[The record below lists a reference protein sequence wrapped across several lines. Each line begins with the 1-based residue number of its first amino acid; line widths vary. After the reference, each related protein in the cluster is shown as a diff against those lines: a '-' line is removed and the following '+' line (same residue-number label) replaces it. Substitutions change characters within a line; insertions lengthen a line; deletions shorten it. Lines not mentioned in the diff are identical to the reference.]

1 LRLGKGK
8 LDMCITSKQHD
19 FKGNV
24 NTVISHRQHLGM
36 SFPKIVA
43 QDTKLQ
49 SWIQNS
55 RAM

>member
-1 LRLGKGK
+1 MRLEKGK
-8 LDMCITSKQHD
+8 PEMWITSKQHD

-24 NTVISHRQHLGM
+24 NTIISHHQHLGKT
-36 SFPKIVA
+36 FPNIFA

-55 RAM
+55 GAI

>member
-1 LRLGKGK
+1 
-8 LDMCITSKQHD
+8 
-19 FKGNV
+19 V
-24 NTVISHRQHLGM
+24 NTVISHCQHLGKT
-36 SFPKIVA
+36 FPNIFA

>member
-1 LRLGKGK
+1 
-8 LDMCITSKQHD
+8 
-19 FKGNV
+19 V
-24 NTVISHRQHLGM
+24 NTVISHHQHLGKT
-36 SFPKIVA
+36 FPNIFA